1 MLDRPQRTRGRP
13 ALNAAQAVD
22 EDSAQV
28 MQGARNAVAAAN
40 QIAEMAKELRT
51 NSDNLSDRI
60 DAFLEAVNAA

>member
-1 MLDRPQRTRGRP
+1 M
-13 ALNAAQAVD
+13 D